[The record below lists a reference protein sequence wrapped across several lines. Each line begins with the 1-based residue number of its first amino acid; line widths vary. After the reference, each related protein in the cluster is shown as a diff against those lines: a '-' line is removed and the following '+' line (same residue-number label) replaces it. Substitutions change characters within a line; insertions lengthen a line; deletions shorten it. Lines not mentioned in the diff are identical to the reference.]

1 MSFFVTRP
9 PRPVPCTWF
18 GSTPCSEAIRATTGE
33 TNVLPFSVGA
43 GGAGVDGAD
52 GAESAEGATSPTPSL
67 AAAIA
72 SSAACCVAGSGGAS
86 ASCFSSAAGAG
97 APPGAETASFVPTST
112 VSPSWTRICWRTPSP
127 GLGTS
132 VSTLSV
138 EISSSAS
145 SAATDSPSCFS
156 HFVIVPSE
164 TETPICGIT
173 TSIAWVVATPLL
185 LVLGEFLEPCRH
197 VGDLRDE
204 RLLERRREGHGGVG
218 SRDPLHRRVEV
229 LEGLLGDRRCDLGA
243 EAAGASVLVQHEHF
257 RGLADA
263 LEHGGL
269 VPGHDRAQVDDLDRH
284 VVFGQLLR
292 GLLGGVDHCAPRD
305 DADVLA
311 LLVDARLADRDRD
324 PLVRHL
330 GLDAAVEG

>member
-1 MSFFVTRP
+1 MKARMSFFVTRP

-18 GSTPCSEAIRATTGE
+18 GSTPCSEAMRATTGE

-43 GGAGVDGAD
+43 GGAGVGGAAA
-52 GAESAEGATSPTPSL
+52 AESVEGATSPTPSL
-67 AAAIA
+67 
-72 SSAACCVAGSGGAS
+72 GA
-86 ASCFSSAAGAG
+86 
-97 APPGAETASFVPTST
+97 
-112 VSPSWTRICWRTPSP
+112 
-127 GLGTS
+127 GTS